1 MKAKYLIL
9 LLITSAYCVTSGCSL
24 IYDYN
29 NCPSD
34 ETFSVDND
42 WKYAPTAS
50 PEGMAYMFFP
60 NDGNEPWRF
69 DFPGRNGG
77 NVNLPDGNYSVM
89 TFNDDTSC
97 ILFSNYNNY
106 ANFTFHC
113 RKGGLYD
120 GLGGTIDNPLGPDTS
135 AAGEDVEICP
145 DTIWCCTTD
154 YCSSHPD
161 GVDIATDSTPSVD
174 HINSRKLTL
183 YPRLATACY
192 TYTIHNVANL
202 KGVAQMCAS
211 LSGMASSL
219 RPSDMFRGGP
229 VTLPV
234 KAKATDSETISGNF
248 LTYGLPSNPNAQ
260 NTLSLYVWLVD
271 GKKYCFT
278 FDVSQQISDAP
289 DPLHVDIH
297 ISHLSLPEAGD
308 PIGGSF
314 DVDVDDWITIII
326 NIQS

>member
-29 NCPSD
+29 NCPSN

-77 NVNLPDGNYSVM
+77 NVNLPYGNYSVM
-89 TFNDDTSC
+89 TFND
-97 ILFSNYNNY
+97 
-106 ANFTFHC
+106 
-113 RKGGLYD
+113 
-120 GLGGTIDNPLGPDTS
+120 DTS

-154 YCSSHPD
+154 HCSLRPN

-174 HINSRKLTL
+174 HIDSRKLTL

-192 TYTIHNVANL
+192 TYTIHNVTNL
-202 KGVAQMCAS
+202 KGVARMCAS

-219 RPSDMFRGGP
+219 RPSDMFRGAP

-289 DPLHVDIH
+289 APLHVDIH